1 MVRPHMRAFHVWETV
16 VNYASI
22 KYCDIANGAGVRT
35 SLFVSGCRLHCKG
48 CFNNGAWSFLAGEP
62 FTTEVEDRVVE
73 SLAPAYVDGLTVL
86 GGEPTEPE
94 NAQALAP
101 FLERVR
107 AAHPQKGIW
116 LYSGRTWEELT
127 GSGSHASEDMRRILR
142 TLDVLVDGP
151 FVQELHDIALRFKGS
166 SNQRIIDVPASL
178 AASEVVLWSDDPLF
192 ETHEM

>member
-1 MVRPHMRAFHVWETV
+1 MRAFHVWETV

-178 AASEVVLWSDDPLF
+178 AASEEVLWSDDPLF